1 MLVFFFFVAAA
12 FQVSAEH
19 LLWLLGDARGAVVV
33 FDSTTFWAIHRLLHK
48 NGEPNQESGLTQGT
62 ASMYKGACSH

>member
-1 MLVFFFFVAAA
+1 MSFFFVAAA

-33 FDSTTFWAIHRLLHK
+33 FDSTTFWVSHHFLHK